1 MLRRS
6 FAAGLAAWLALAPCA
21 PALADSAQ
29 ARPISAVAAAAGT
42 TQVAF
47 PPWDNA
53 ERLVIDAIDAAK
65 KQVLVQAY
73 AFTSRGIAGALIA
86 AKRRGVDVRITADR
100 GQTLS
105 GDNSRIPDLAAA
117 GIPVFIEVRY
127 ASAHNKTMVID
138 AGSSEPVVLTGS
150 FNWTWGAQHRNAE
163 NLLILRRN
171 PELTRAYLDN
181 WQRHLADAVPYTE
194 VAGSAASSG
203 VRGAHGAHGGAAQPF
218 SK

>member
-1 MLRRS
+1 MLHRG
-6 FAAGLAAWLALAPCA
+6 FAAGLAAWLALAPYA
-21 PALADSAQ
+21 PALADTGQ
-29 ARPISAVAAAAGT
+29 ARPIPATAAAAGT
-42 TQVAF
+42 MQVAF

-73 AFTSRGIAGALIA
+73 AFTNRGIAGALIA
-86 AKRRGVDVRITADR
+86 AKRRGVDVRVTADR

-105 GDNSRIPDLAAA
+105 GDNSRIPELAAA
-117 GIPVFIEVRY
+117 GIPVFIEMRY

-138 AGSSEPVVLTGS
+138 AGTGEPVVLTGS

-171 PELTRAYLDN
+171 PELTRAYFEN
-181 WQRHLADAVPYTE
+181 WQRHLTDAVPYTE
-194 VAGSAASSG
+194 VAGSAGSTGAK
-203 VRGAHGAHGGAAQPF
+203 GAHGAHGGGVQP
-218 SK
+218 SLK